1 MIIKAAEKRI
11 NSVGID
17 IGTSTSHLIFSEL
30 VLKRDP
36 SSTTEKFFVAERII
50 KYRSQIILTP
60 LLTSREIDIEKLLP
74 ALLEEYNKAQI
85 NPSDIDSGAVIIT
98 GESAKKENA
107 ERIVQV
113 LAKES
118 GNFVASTAGPNFES
132 TISGYGSG
140 AVAFSKENQCKI
152 IHTDVGGGTSN
163 IAVIE
168 NGKIVATACINVG
181 GRLIAFENE
190 IISRIEPAGQL
201 LLDECNIQK
210 KMGDRLSQEEKTI
223 LSKKLADCLLETL
236 KGPKLSEF
244 AQKLMMTEIL
254 PLESFTGNPAV
265 SFSGGIAEFIY
276 QKTDEDFNDLG
287 KELGFQIRTAID
299 ENQFNQ
305 IETPEKIRA
314 TVIGASG
321 HTLNVSGS
329 TTFISDNISQIM
341 LPIKNLPIVQP
352 QIQREKLSVNYVTR
366 QVQRALQRVDIIEGE
381 TPFVLAF
388 DDPVRSVYDK
398 LTIFSKGIVE
408 ALPNLI
414 KNNKPIF
421 MIFSTDIG
429 NSVGN
434 VMKRETGVQNEILS
448 LDEITVKEGEF
459 IDVGTP
465 LFENRVFP
473 VVVKSLIFG

>member
-1 MIIKAAEKRI
+1 MTIRVAEKRI

-30 VLKRDP
+30 VLKKDP
-36 SSTTEKFFVAERII
+36 SSNTEKFFVAERII
-50 KYRSQIILTP
+50 KFHSQIIFTP

-74 ALLEEYNKAQI
+74 ALLDEYKKAGI
-85 NPSDIDSGAVIIT
+85 SPSDIDSGAVIIT

-113 LAKES
+113 LAKET

-132 TISGYGSG
+132 SISGHGSG
-140 AVAFSKENQCKI
+140 AVTYSELNQCKL

-163 IAVIE
+163 IAVIDK
-168 NGKIVATACINVG
+168 GRIIATACINVG
-181 GRLIAFENE
+181 GRLIAFDNDR
-190 IISRIEPAGQL
+190 IIRIEPAGQL
-201 LLDECNIQK
+201 VLDECGIQK
-210 KMGDRLSQEEKTI
+210 GMGDEISQEEKTR
-223 LSKKLADCLLETL
+223 LSKQLASALLETL
-236 KGPKLSEF
+236 RGQNLSEF
-244 AQKLMMTEIL
+244 TQKLMMTEYL
-254 PLESFTGNPAV
+254 PLESFSGNPAV
-265 SFSGGIAEFIY
+265 SFSGGVAEYIY
-276 QKTDEDFNDLG
+276 QKTEKDYNDLG
-287 KELGFQIRTAID
+287 KELGFQIRTAIKED
-299 ENQFNQ
+299 QFNQ

-329 TTFISDNISQIM
+329 TTFISEKVSNTM
-341 LPIKNLPIVQP
+341 LPMKNLPIAQP
-352 QIQREKLSVNYVTR
+352 QIQREKLSIDYVALEIK
-366 QVQRALQRVDIIEGE
+366 RALQRVDIIEGY

-388 DDPVRSVYDK
+388 DDPVRTVYKK
-398 LTIFSKGIVE
+398 LTIFSEGIVK
-408 ALPNLI
+408 ALPNSI
-414 KNNKPIF
+414 KNNKPIL

-429 NSVGN
+429 NSVGS
-434 VMKRETGVQNEILS
+434 VMKRETGIKNEILS
-448 LDEITVKEGEF
+448 LDEIAVKEGEF